1 MITFDRNTPVYEQ
14 LEDVWP
20 RCLELGVDVVLD
32 FGCWT
37 RRDRDVLRAK
47 IAAIGAEARLYRVT
61 CREDEAWRRIEKRN
75 TELRGS
81 LYISRATFEMLR
93 GRCEPLASDEEC
105 IEIAG

>member
-1 MITFDRNTPVYEQ
+1 
-14 LEDVWP
+14 
-20 RCLELGVDVVLD
+20 LELGVDVVLD

-37 RRDRDVLRAK
+37 RRDRDVLRAR
-47 IAAIGAEARLYRVT
+47 IAAIGAGARLYRVT

-93 GRCEPLASDEEC
+93 GRFEPLGSDEEC